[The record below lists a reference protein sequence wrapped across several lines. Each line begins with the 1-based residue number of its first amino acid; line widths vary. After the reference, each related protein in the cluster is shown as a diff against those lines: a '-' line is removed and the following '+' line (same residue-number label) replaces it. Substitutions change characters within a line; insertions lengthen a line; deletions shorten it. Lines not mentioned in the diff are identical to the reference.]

1 MTTNYP
7 EDFQW
12 MWESFTS
19 DLLGEQVDT
28 QPLHDAKEEMRK
40 QLIDTIER
48 YTPDE
53 VKYVVM
59 NAVKELLELK

>member
-1 MTTNYP
+1 MTNYQ
-7 EDFQW
+7 EANL
-12 MWESFTS
+12 WESFAS
-19 DLLGEQVDT
+19 EYELWEQVNT